1 MADGDAK
8 KRFAEWAAGQD
19 SSAARKKASVKISNM
34 APPESTPGALIP
46 ATPSQARD
54 ALWQNPESGQWEAIK
69 VSESSMLAGLR
80 DGTLRDPNADAES
93 RTAFEQLAQNQ
104 EQQVEDVYSDLQGSG
119 EALVSGLT
127 LGLHRQIDFLYTDE
141 ERARYE
147 QWTERNPG
155 KAGTFNAVGFVLPS
169 ILTMGGST
177 LAQGSVAAGAGA
189 GKLALLAGAG
199 RTALQTASRTTLGKA
214 LSVGG
219 GGLGTR
225 AALGVAER
233 TGMKVGGL
241 AFTATEGVMQALPS
255 ALMATLDSAEP
266 DFDSFGTTVAAH
278 GALGVFVPVAFTGAL
293 TAAGAAAKGT
303 KRLLTRNAQ
312 RPEMHGAT
320 QRAKTVPD
328 DPAEQEAFRD
338 ALLEKAM
345 KGDVDGVTNFLE
357 RMLAEGDGVQAISA
371 RKALNAVLRRG
382 SAVGRPGATLSQ
394 EQQELVSTMVDDV
407 FVPLYESQRMARFG
421 GGPGDPS
428 GIAGLTREPGTMLN
442 ETLQVDTDQA
452 IAQFGATAHGMVEKL
467 ARISNGDES
476 GPGAFAKSTLRKWF
490 GDLPM
495 QEVGDDFAKID
506 IPALQQ
512 RVDLEIEAFAT
523 KGGRAVRQGAGE
535 PLTVGQIGKTTTAK
549 NPRGGTYE
557 KVVVKLDDPAG
568 GKGGRVVVTRSD
580 KSGGWGYKI
589 PGTRKRIPLAAPTR
603 EALTKSLGEAGVLT
617 QDVVATAKEAE
628 RVGEFGKFARAVVMP
643 LKEGRGH
650 DAYAAAY
657 EGRKAIAGLTLPAK
671 VERGPANML
680 REELQGM
687 MGGLVQSPLAWG
699 AKFQEQRALTE
710 GAYEQLI
717 GMSQRAPAMLPGATS
732 AKIVE
737 EGGAINRQALEKAV
751 RRGLFGDNLNSPAAA
766 ELLSYVGQMMKATES
781 LMVARGLPVDGE
793 AMFKMWERAG
803 LTLSKRARQ
812 LEVLE
817 AVNALSYRVPGASR
831 SQSWQ
836 RSLAMAVLGMPGA
849 AMMSVMPWRARMLL
863 SGPGARAM
871 GTMGKEWVLDR
882 SASIYSG
889 AAGQAV
895 KRKTAETAA
904 KIKRRVFRA
913 VGVADEVIE
922 QGTVMSIEDF
932 RRRVGVDRIV
942 LGLIRAPVGKR
953 LSDSWGASEPS
964 IEERY
969 EELSSVF
976 NQLSG
981 SPEAMLSGLGS
992 ITEGMY
998 AADPT
1003 GEYAGAYG
1011 DSIAKSFAYAVQ
1023 HMPTTT
1029 ADPLTGEALPPARA
1043 EIKEW
1048 FYALEALDDPNVIC
1062 EYVATGL
1069 VKQSGVQAVREAYPE
1084 QFAQYVLA
1092 FAQKALATGSKL
1104 TYAQKLILG
1113 EVTGMNLDPTE
1124 ESSFIMAMNQ
1134 DYSQTP
1140 EQSAALGQVAAMQ
1153 AQGNAQ
1159 AVAFQQAARRLPGST
1174 GSTAQGHRNDL
1185 ERLGQA

>member
-1 MADGDAK
+1 VADGDAK
-8 KRFAEWAAGQD
+8 KRFAEWAAGED

-54 ALWQNPESGQWEAIK
+54 ALWRNPESGQWEAIK
-69 VSESSMLAGLR
+69 VSEPSMLAGLR

-93 RTAFEQLAQNQ
+93 RAAFEQLAQNQ
-104 EQQVEDVYSDLQGSG
+104 EQQVEDVYSDLQGAG

-127 LGLHRQIDFLYTDE
+127 LGLHRQLDFLYTDE

-147 QWTERNPG
+147 QWALRNPG
-155 KAGTFNAVGFVLPS
+155 KAGTFNTIGFVVPS
-169 ILTMGGST
+169 ILTMGAST
-177 LAQGSVAAGAGA
+177 AAQGTVAAGAGA
-189 GKLALLAGAG
+189 GKLAMLAGAG
-199 RTALQTASRTTLGKA
+199 RTALQTASASTVGKA
-214 LSVGG
+214 LSAAG
-219 GGLGTR
+219 GGLATR
-225 AALGVAER
+225 AAIRVAQG

-241 AFTATEGVMQALPS
+241 AFTATEGALQALPS
-255 ALMATLDSAEP
+255 ALMATLESADP

-303 KRLLTRNAQ
+303 KRLLNRNAQ
-312 RPEMHGAT
+312 RPELHAAT

-328 DPAEQEAFRD
+328 DPAEQSAFRD

-357 RMLAEGDGVQAISA
+357 RMLADGDGVQAISA
-371 RKALNAVLRRG
+371 RKALNAVLSRG
-382 SAVGRPGATLSQ
+382 STVGRPGATLSQ
-394 EQQELVSTMVDDV
+394 EQQELVSTMVDEV
-407 FVPLYESQRMARFG
+407 FVPLYEAQRMARFG
-421 GGPGDPS
+421 SGPGDPS

-467 ARISNGDES
+467 ARISNGDDP
-476 GPGAFAKSTLRKWF
+476 GPGAFAKSTLKKWF

-495 QEVGDDFAKID
+495 QEVGDDFSKID

-523 KGGRAVRQGAGE
+523 KGGRAVRRGAGE

-568 GKGGRVVVTRSD
+568 GKGRRIVVTRSD

-628 RVGEFGKFARAVVMP
+628 RVGEFGKFARAVIMP

-710 GAYEQLI
+710 SAYAQLI
-717 GMSQRAPAMLPGATS
+717 GMADSAPPVMIKNARAG
-732 AKIVE
+732 KIVGD
-737 EGGAINRQALEKAV
+737 GGVINREALFQAVEA
-751 RRGLFGDNLNSPAAA
+751 GLFGNKVNAPNAAA
-766 ELLSYVGQMMKATES
+766 VLSYVGQMMKATEN
-781 LMVARGLPVDGE
+781 LMVARGLPADSE
-793 AMFKMWERAG
+793 AMFKVWERAG
-803 LTLSKRARQ
+803 LTLGKRVRQ

-817 AVNALSYRVPGASR
+817 AVNALSYRVPGAPR
-831 SQSWQ
+831 TQSWQ
-836 RSLAMAVLGMPGA
+836 RHMAMAVLGMPGA

-863 SGPGARAM
+863 SGPGANAM
-871 GTMGKEWVLDR
+871 ATMGKEWVLDR

-889 AAGQAV
+889 A
-895 KRKTAETAA
+895 
-904 KIKRRVFRA
+904 
-913 VGVADEVIE
+913 
-922 QGTVMSIEDF
+922 
-932 RRRVGVDRIV
+932 
-942 LGLIRAPVGKR
+942 P
-953 LSDSWGASEPS
+953 
-964 IEERY
+964 
-969 EELSSVF
+969 
-976 NQLSG
+976 
-981 SPEAMLSGLGS
+981 
-992 ITEGMY
+992 
-998 AADPT
+998 
-1003 GEYAGAYG
+1003 
-1011 DSIAKSFAYAVQ
+1011 
-1023 HMPTTT
+1023 
-1029 ADPLTGEALPPARA
+1029 
-1043 EIKEW
+1043 
-1048 FYALEALDDPNVIC
+1048 
-1062 EYVATGL
+1062 
-1069 VKQSGVQAVREAYPE
+1069 
-1084 QFAQYVLA
+1084 
-1092 FAQKALATGSKL
+1092 
-1104 TYAQKLILG
+1104 
-1113 EVTGMNLDPTE
+1113 
-1124 ESSFIMAMNQ
+1124 
-1134 DYSQTP
+1134 
-1140 EQSAALGQVAAMQ
+1140 
-1153 AQGNAQ
+1153 
-1159 AVAFQQAARRLPGST
+1159 
-1174 GSTAQGHRNDL
+1174 
-1185 ERLGQA
+1185 